1 MSIMK
6 NTNSND
12 KVNKYQR
19 LKCIIQL
26 ICVFQDISLMKELK
40 TLKKKY

>member
-26 ICVFQDISLMKELK
+26 ICAFEDISSIKELK

>member
-19 LKCIIQL
+19 LKYIIQL
-26 ICVFQDISLMKELK
+26 ICVFQDISSIKELK